1 MFDYQPRINRKSK
14 SIVEQKAKKMMHN
27 IVNQTQTQMQHMPTG
42 DDDDDVP
49 SAKSPSPIGAREAMQ
64 RADSSVLSPVKSTDN
79 IPNEFNDLSGIYPNN
94 QTKLESTK
102 QTQNASFFNRSSV
115 QVDKHTML
123 YDDAKHRLMRQ
134 EHIYSKCIDRECTFK
149 PQLITK

>member
-1 MFDYQPRINRKSK
+1 
-14 SIVEQKAKKMMHN
+14 MHQIAN
-27 IVNQTQTQMQHMPTG
+27 HTQNQMQHMPTG

-49 SAKSPSPIGAREAMQ
+49 RSKSPSPIGAHEVKQ
-64 RADSSVLSPVKSTDN
+64 GADSSVLSPEKSTDN
-79 IPNEFNDLSGIYPNN
+79 IPNEFNDLSAINQNN
-94 QTKLESTK
+94 QTQLNSSKL
-102 QTQNASFFNRSSV
+102 TQNASFFNRSSV